1 MIYKYL
7 TLAVSAAILLAG
19 CDEKWNNA
27 PGQSGQEIRLNAEI
41 QAMTKVSEM
50 AFDEADRIGVFVT
63 EYDGDFATELVL
75 SGNYADNRLFTY
87 TGNALTT
94 EEGLYYPVIN
104 NVDIYGYHPYRETV
118 ESVTAFPFRV
128 ATDQREEAALKG
140 SDFVWAKRANVAA
153 NSSVVDLGFSHLL
166 STVEVR
172 VDAGNG
178 ISSLEG
184 MTVTLRN
191 VACEGTIDLRT
202 GQTAV
207 SDAVQRVDVQMLQTN
222 VEDSWQQFRA
232 IVFPQTISG
241 GTYLVEISLDGKKY
255 TYQVPESGQIFG
267 SGKWQ
272 FYQFVLNAYQKELQ
286 LKSAS
291 VSHWVSNGDEITE
304 EILPDIDGR
313 EVLLA
318 LYEAAGGEN
327 WTRRDNWGTNTEIS
341 TWYGVTV
348 EDNEVTGIDLS
359 ANNLSGTLPE
369 ELGAL
374 IRLKRLV
381 LNDNLLTD
389 TIPASI
395 GHISTLEELNLAN
408 NSLTGEIPAS
418 LGDLRNLEVFDLSRN
433 YLDGSIPRRVTL
445 LSAYDLDKVGLQY
458 NAEGA
463 EIYLEIEG
471 AELTEGEQYI
481 GDLNFTSQ
489 AEINSFAEKGY
500 AEVLGNMT
508 ISTNNTG
515 ITNVPVFK
523 GLQKIHGNLEGYNNT
538 SFPDLTYVGG
548 NLTGSDEYW
557 TAENTDKLT
566 YVGGDMEIIGTDVV
580 GFNNLTEVNS
590 LIVDAWYSS
599 YPASNVTINGFR
611 NVVRV
616 KGDLNLTFG
625 TYSASG
631 IVQGFDNL
639 TEIGGNLSLSSALVC
654 PEFSNLRTCNMI
666 SIAECGQES
675 DIYNGFNA
683 LESITYSL
691 SISNTNFVEIQGFQ
705 ALKTAR
711 GITFSGNKCTS
722 IPDFSALSRLTDGIS
737 IKQNSIIHLSGFNS
751 LIECGGIGISDN
763 ANLTD
768 IIGFD
773 NVQEFHFVGMVS
785 PPSRGSFSV
794 SNSPALTKID
804 VLGNLQA
811 GGISIDAPLTE
822 MSAFNSLVEGNVY
835 IGATRLIDIA
845 GFNAFRN
852 GDIRLENNSK
862 LENISGFNAYTGC
875 EYNGYSYEYYDME
888 MSSNVLLKDIT
899 GFAALDS
906 LGGLWITGCYSL
918 ETLPLV
924 DRLQYLENLHVENNY
939 SLTTIPV
946 FQPTVLLDELTVTG
960 NTVLED
966 YTNFRAVIDENTDVT
981 ISNNKYNPTK
991 EDILSGAVKPEE

>member
-7 TLAVSAAILLAG
+7 TLAVSAALLLAG

-27 PGQSGQEIRLNAEI
+27 PGQPGQEIRLNAEI

-63 EYDGDFATELVL
+63 EYDGDFATELAV

-207 SDAVQRVDVQMLQTN
+207 SDTVQRVDVQMLQTN

-255 TYQVPESGQIFG
+255 TYQVPEGGQIFG

-291 VSHWVSNGDEITE
+291 VSNWISNGDQITE

-313 EVLLA
+313 EALLA

-359 ANNLSGTLPE
+359 ANNLSGTLPK

-408 NSLTGEIPAS
+408 NSLIGKIPAS
-418 LGDLRNLEVFDLSRN
+418 LGDLRNLEVFDLSHN
-433 YLDGSIPRRVTL
+433 YLSGSIPRRVTL

-481 GDLNFTSQ
+481 GDLNFANQ

-508 ISTNNTG
+508 INTNNTD

-566 YVGGDMEIIGTDVV
+566 YVGGDMEITGKDIA
-580 GFNNLTEVNS
+580 GFNTLEEVYSLFLGLGVYHNS
-590 LIVDAWYSS
+590 ATFAAV
-599 YPASNVTINGFR
+599 NGFR
-611 NVVRV
+611 NLIKV
-616 KGDLNLTFG
+616 KEDVLL
-625 TYSASG
+625 SESS
-631 IVQGFDNL
+631 VQGF
-639 TEIGGNLSLSSALVC
+639 GNLAEVGGVLTMNYLMAF
-654 PEFSNLRTCNMI
+654 PEFSNLKTCGGIEMD
-666 SIAECGQES
+666 ECGKEGMV
-675 DIYNGFNA
+675 YNGFNA
-683 LESITYSL
+683 LETSTGNLDFYQLNLSEFRGFESFRNIQGYIRFNGGDYLTVIPEFPALEEIVSTDIRISGL
-691 SISNTNFVEIQGFQ
+691 SISGGPLLTKVTGFNNLVSAHAISISGEALQEINGFNN
-705 ALKTAR
+705 LIESDGGTYLSD
-711 GITFSGNKCTS
+711 IDLSGNALTRIVGFENYTS
-722 IPDFSALSRLTDGIS
+722 
-737 IKQNSIIHLSGFNS
+737 
-751 LIECGGIGISDN
+751 GGID
-763 ANLTD
+763 
-768 IIGFD
+768 
-773 NVQEFHFVGMVS
+773 
-785 PPSRGSFSV
+785 
-794 SNSPALTKID
+794 
-804 VLGNLQA
+804 
-811 GGISIDAPLTE
+811 IDAPLTE
-822 MSAFNSLVEGNVY
+822 IPEFKNYMTGNVSLENTY
-835 IGATRLIDIA
+835 LTDIS
-845 GFNAFRN
+845 GFNVWMN
-852 GDIRLENNSK
+852 GDIYLRNNSK
-862 LENISGFNAYTGC
+862 LEHISGFNALKGTYKREGFSDVRKT
-875 EYNGYSYEYYDME
+875 DITLA
-888 MSSNVLLKDIT
+888 SNVLLKDIT
-899 GFAALDS
+899 GFAALDT
-906 LGGLWITGCYSL
+906 LGQLSITGCYSL
-918 ETLPLV
+918 ETLPLA
-924 DRLQYLENLHVENNY
+924 DRLQYLSTLRVENNY

-966 YTNFRAVIDENTDVT
+966 YTNFQAVIDENTDVT

>member
-7 TLAVSAAILLAG
+7 TLAVSTALLLAG
-19 CDEKWNNA
+19 CDEKWDNA
-27 PGQSGQEIRLNAEI
+27 PKQLGQEIRLNAEI
-41 QAMTKVSEM
+41 QAMTKVSET

-63 EYDGDFATELVL
+63 EYDGDFATELAV

-87 TGNALTT
+87 TGNVLTT

-104 NVDIYGYHPYRETV
+104 NVDIYGYHPYCETV

-128 ATDQREEAALKG
+128 ATDQREETALKG

-207 SDAVQRVDVQMLQTN
+207 SDAVQRVDVQMRQTD
-222 VEDSWQQFRA
+222 VAGSWQQFRA
-232 IVFPQTISG
+232 IVFPQAISG
-241 GTYLVEISLDGKKY
+241 GSYLVEISLDGKKY

-291 VSHWVSNGDEITE
+291 VSNWVSNGDEITE

-408 NSLTGEIPAS
+408 NSLTGKIPAS
-418 LGDLRNLEVFDLSRN
+418 LGDLRNLEVFDLSHN
-433 YLDGSIPRRVTL
+433 YLSGSIPRRVTL

-515 ITNVPVFK
+515 ITNVPVFA
-523 GLQKIHGNLEGYNNT
+523 GLQKIHGNLKGYNNT

-548 NLTGSDEYW
+548 DLTGSDEYW

-566 YVGGDMEIIGTDVV
+566 YVGGEMYIAGKDIA
-580 GFNNLTEVNS
+580 GFNSLEEVYSLTLGLGVYYNS
-590 LIVDAWYSS
+590 TTFGTV
-599 YPASNVTINGFR
+599 NGFR
-611 NVVRV
+611 NLIKVKEDVRL
-616 KGDLNLTFG
+616 GEST
-625 TYSASG
+625 
-631 IVQGFDNL
+631 VQGF
-639 TEIGGNLSLSSALVC
+639 GNLAEVGGVLTMNDLMAF
-654 PEFSNLRTCNMI
+654 PEFSNLKTCGGIEMY
-666 SIAECGQES
+666 ECGKEGMV
-675 DIYNGFNA
+675 YNGFNA
-683 LESITYSL
+683 LETSTGNLDFYQLNLSEFRGFESFRNIQGYIRFNGGDYLTVIPEFPALEEIVSTDIRISGL
-691 SISNTNFVEIQGFQ
+691 SISGGP
-705 ALKTAR
+705 L
-711 GITFSGNKCTS
+711 
-722 IPDFSALSRLTDGIS
+722 LT
-737 IKQNSIIHLSGFNS
+737 KVTGFNNLVS
-751 LIECGGIGISDN
+751 THAIAISGEALQEINGFNNLIESDGGTYLSDIDLFGNALTRIVGFENYTSGGID
-763 ANLTD
+763 
-768 IIGFD
+768 
-773 NVQEFHFVGMVS
+773 
-785 PPSRGSFSV
+785 
-794 SNSPALTKID
+794 
-804 VLGNLQA
+804 
-811 GGISIDAPLTE
+811 IDAPLTE
-822 MSAFNSLVEGNVY
+822 IPEFKNYMTGNVSLENTY
-835 IGATRLIDIA
+835 LTDIS
-845 GFNAFRN
+845 GFNVWMN
-852 GDIRLENNSK
+852 GNIYLGNNSK
-862 LENISGFNAYTGC
+862 LEHISGFNALKGTYKREGFSDVRKT
-875 EYNGYSYEYYDME
+875 DITLA
-888 MSSNVLLKDIT
+888 SNVLLKDIT
-899 GFAALDS
+899 GFAALDT
-906 LGGLWITGCYSL
+906 LGQLSITGCYSL
-918 ETLPLV
+918 ETLPLA
-924 DRLQYLENLHVENNY
+924 DRLQYLSTLRVENNY

-946 FQPTVLLDELTVTG
+946 FQSTVLLNGLIVTG

-966 YTNFRAVIDENTDVT
+966 YTNFQAVIDENTDVM